1 MSQGLRLRLVRVRAG
16 RRRGGSGGD
25 RSPTNNCA
33 WMCEQKVLPTFG
45 AEQREREER
54 EGGGGS
60 GRTLWAF
67 CPFPPEQP
75 VGDALTQ
82 KASRS
87 LEIINGYI

>member
-1 MSQGLRLRLVRVRAG
+1 
-16 RRRGGSGGD
+16 
-25 RSPTNNCA
+25 
-33 WMCEQKVLPTFG
+33 VLPTFG